1 MMLGTGGDNTSN
13 VHQQDRACISL
24 GRSLLL
30 PLPLD
35 FAVGLAFPRQP
46 FSLRAQERAALQLR
60 QHLPQLYKNLFVRVG
75 SKEVTVPNIP
85 NIRSEHV
92 VHH

>member
-1 MMLGTGGDNTSN
+1 MLGTGGDARSN
-13 VHQQDRACISL
+13 ANKEENACISL

-46 FSLRAQERAALQLR
+46 FFRRAQERAALQLR
-60 QHLPQLYKNLFVRVG
+60 QYLPQFYKNLFVRVG

>member
-1 MMLGTGGDNTSN
+1 MLGIWGDASSN
-13 VHQQDRACISL
+13 VHQQDRSRISL

-46 FSLRAQERAALQLR
+46 FFRRAQERAALQLR
-60 QHLPQLYKNLFVRVG
+60 QYLPQFYKNLFVRVG